1 MYGKVPTLQYPSTLY
16 LQLKCKKENSDDLHY
31 GLELIH
37 GIQRYNM
44 ELCGLKL
51 YHGLYWH
58 THGL

>member
-1 MYGKVPTLQYPSTLY
+1 MFSSQIINCTFNFQLQ
-16 LQLKCKKENSDDLHY
+16 CKKEKSDGLHY

-51 YHGLYWH
+51 YYGMYEMVRLQ
-58 THGL
+58 T